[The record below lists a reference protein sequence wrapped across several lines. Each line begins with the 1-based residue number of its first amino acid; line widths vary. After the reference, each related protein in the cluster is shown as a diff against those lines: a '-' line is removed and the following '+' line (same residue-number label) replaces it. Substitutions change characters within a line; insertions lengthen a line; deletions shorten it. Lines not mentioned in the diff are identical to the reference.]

1 MEEILRTLN
10 RKGVADNQKVLV
22 FTDNAP
28 IHSQSYIDFFS
39 HVKIAFLPKHKTS
52 TLQPLDTRIIKTF

>member
-28 IHSQSYIDFFS
+28 IHSQSFIDFFS
-39 HVKIAFLPKHKTS
+39 HVKIAFLPKA
-52 TLQPLDTRIIKTF
+52 